1 MRNTSQWNNVLASV
15 GLIKERLQKESI
27 HFYLSEC
34 IIRSII
40 DIREFLAGKTDKEL
54 FLIRSMVYETNYIEE
69 FFDLLHRCVYVLD
82 EKYEGEYFYTFE
94 QYEKYNSLD
103 CGFVTHSEISRYH
116 EQVVNLL
123 KG

>member
-15 GLIKERLQKESI
+15 GIIKERLQKESI

-34 IIRSII
+34 IIRSIS
-40 DIREFLAGKTDKEL
+40 KTDKEL

-69 FFDLLHRCVYVLD
+69 FFDLLNRCVYVLD

-103 CGFVTHSEISRYH
+103 CGFVTHSEISCYH